1 MFLSP
6 EDVERLTGKV
16 RPSAQARWL
25 DAHGWRHTR
34 SADGSVVVHEDEARR
49 QLCGGSASRRQ
60 RREEP
65 DLEALFNG
73 R

>member
-1 MFLSP
+1 MFLSAD
-6 EDVERLTGKV
+6 ELVRLTGRR
-16 RPSAQARWL
+16 RPSAQSRWL
-25 DAHGWRHTR
+25 AARGWRHDR
-34 SADGSVVVHEDEARR
+34 GADGSVIVHEDEARR
-49 QLCGGSASRRQ
+49 QLCGGSTGRSV